1 MRVRELGVLGYLR
14 DMRRDGCSWP
24 RVASR
29 TTRHAYVLAVTP
41 LVRAVVRL
49 APDEAVEALFGSVLF
64 EDKPP
69 LLTVRPSIMFP
80 DAAVVSRAGSKRNLT
95 AHLTTPDSADRL
107 QGDGAERERWERARR
122 LRLLREGR
130 DEVKGGS
137 R

>member
-1 MRVRELGVLGYLR
+1 MRLREMGVLGYMR

-29 TTRHAYVLAVTP
+29 TTWHAYVLAVTP
-41 LVRAVVRL
+41 LVRAVVRF
-49 APDEAVEALFGSVLF
+49 APDQAVESLFGSILF

-69 LLTVRPSIMFP
+69 LLTVRPSVVFP

-95 AHLTTPDSADRL
+95 AHLTTPDSIDRL
-107 QGDGAERERWERARR
+107 QGDRAERERWERARR
-122 LRLLREGR
+122 LSLLREGR
-130 DEVKGGS
+130 DDVKGGN